1 MSEKF
6 LRKSFGPESNVIY
19 LEEEEEEEDNPA
31 RPRYCDSFLVI
42 SETRHA
48 GDGSLGNLV
57 FAFREGLEKC

>member
-19 LEEEEEEEDNPA
+19 LEEEDNPA

>member
-19 LEEEEEEEDNPA
+19 LEEEEEEDNPA